1 MKKYWE
7 PMPHGSYIDMPGTNE
22 IMYWLRSGRIPE
34 GKNYV
39 PSVAII
45 KKDGNEQEKIKF
57 LKLAE
62 EALMQLSRMDRP
74 KWDRPVTTFAHI
86 LRAIVMDE
94 GIYEYEFGVF
104 FMLYAQ
110 FQHQYN
116 IEDHKEQINT
126 RKKMLKIIELEDEDS
141 KFNKKWML
149 KKYKRNGKELT
160 EPLPVY
166 IRNAI
171 VHQGTNASNQFAP
184 EELEIAIY
192 FLRQTLRNPRIVKQF
207 KEA

>member
-7 PMPHGSYIDMPGTNE
+7 PVPEGRYVYMPDLNE
-22 IMYWLRSGRIPE
+22 IMYWMRSGLIPE
-34 GKNYV
+34 GKNYI
-39 PSVAII
+39 PCAAII

-62 EALMQLSRMDRP
+62 EALMQLSKMDRP
-74 KWDRPVTTFAHI
+74 KWDRPVNTFAQI

-110 FQHQYN
+110 FQRRYN
-116 IEDHKEQINT
+116 IEDHKEQKNT

-160 EPLPVY
+160 APLPVY

-192 FLRQTLRNPRIVKQF
+192 FLRQTLQDSRIFNKF